1 MILAFKRGELE
12 HFVQLQKERA
22 ENSANLVFLTF
33 IFGSKI
39 KEIRS
44 KTLEKE
50 VLRKKAMVH
59 LNDFSF

>member
-22 ENSANLVFLTF
+22 ENSANFVFLTF

-50 VLRKKAMVH
+50 VLRKKAMAH